1 MSRIAGHIVH
11 SDGKA
16 RARKMIEG
24 SDKFGSRA
32 EDLKALQQEQGRL
45 RHQSAVSMMKIL
57 CHVAERCAEAN
68 IYLRV
73 HIGQADTG
81 RQSWGTAVLAPLF
94 LEFGPNGRIL
104 CTLDDADAS
113 GPRER
118 DAIPNFSSY
127 WAVDPHEILKYLD
140 SHSLEEVEKRRGLNH
155 GQVLLSSMLKCT
167 DPQTLY
173 KKVLPALERQI
184 AETTRRLNEVR
195 AGIAS
200 LPPEF
205 Q

>member
-1 MSRIAGHIVH
+1 
-11 SDGKA
+11 
-16 RARKMIEG
+16 MIEG

-32 EDLKALQQEQGRL
+32 EDLKVLQQEQGRL

-57 CHVAERCAEAN
+57 CHVADRCAEAS

-73 HIGQADTG
+73 RIGQGDTG

-118 DAIPNFSSY
+118 DAIPDFSSGR
-127 WAVDPHEILKYLD
+127 AVDPHEILKCLD
-140 SHSLEEVEKRRGLNH
+140 RHGLEEVEKHHRFSH
-155 GQVLLSSMLKCT
+155 GQVLLSNILTCT

-173 KKVLPALERQI
+173 RTVLPTLERQI